1 MFNITVKVT
10 DKKALSIFVKVMIC
24 SCPKTSEMNIS
35 RNMISIKDPVDAN
48 WINTNRVKKLLACG
62 EITSIEIDTAQVKE
76 DNVSEDVKVEKSNK
90 DETGSFSIID
100 DILCESENF
109 HDVSVKL
116 YEAFNIKSRKNVGVN
131 KLESLFNQYEGSTI
145 HPTQVRKVISNRL
158 FEAAKEH
165 GFDLVAVINYIMCK
179 ASMMKSDSNDS
190 PSDDKE
196 SD

>member
-35 RNMISIKDPVDAN
+35 SNIISIKDPVDAN

-62 EITSIEIDTAQVKE
+62 EIKSIEIDTAQVNE
-76 DNVSEDVKVEKSNK
+76 DNISEDVKVEKSNK

-109 HDVSVKL
+109 HDVSVML
-116 YEAFNIKSRKNVGVN
+116 YKAFDIKSRKNVGVN
-131 KLESLFNQYEGSTI
+131 RLESLFKQYEGSTI
-145 HPTQVRKVISNRL
+145 SPTQVRKVISNRL
-158 FEAAKEH
+158 FKAAKEH
-165 GFDLVAVINYIMCK
+165 GFDLVAVINYILCK
-179 ASMMKSDSNDS
+179 ASESDDS
-190 PSDDKE
+190 PSEDKE

>member
-62 EITSIEIDTAQVKE
+62 EIKSIEIDTAQVKE

-179 ASMMKSDSNDS
+179 ASMMKSDSDDS